1 MSLAAIFALCVSVPP
16 LHAQDANQIVKQ
28 AVQTEL
34 EAARNDHSHWRYLQH
49 EDGGDLFAV
58 VETQFGA
65 ISRHVEQGGKPASPQ
80 VLADDDAK
88 IQRFIHDPSL
98 QAKQRANGAHDDKS
112 ASELLQ
118 QMPTAFVWKVDKID
132 SEGITLSYHPN
143 PDYDP
148 PDMESRV
155 MGAMSGTMVVSR
167 DSHRIRTF
175 KGRLMQDVTIGFGLL
190 ARIKAGGTFDIERRP
205 IASGI
210 WQITETHVHISGH
223 ALFFKTIG
231 QQQDEVKT
239 DFTPVP
245 PGTTLEQAVPMLK
258 ETEKQ

>member
-1 MSLAAIFALCVSVPP
+1 MREGCVKAIGMHVRLQLWATAVVALCVSVPA

-34 EAARNDHSHWRYLQH
+34 ESARNDHSHWRYLEH
-49 EDGGDLFAV
+49 EDGGDLLVV

-65 ISRHVEQGGKPASPQ
+65 ISRHIEHNGQPASPEL
-80 VLADDDAK
+80 LADDDAR

-98 QAKQRANGAHDDKS
+98 QARQRANGAHDDKS
-112 ASELLQ
+112 AAELLQ
-118 QMPTAFVWKVDKID
+118 QMPTAFNWKVDRVD
-132 SEGITLSYHPN
+132 EENITLSYRPN

-205 IASGI
+205 IASCI
-210 WQITETHVHISGH
+210 WQITETHVHISVH
-223 ALFFKTIG
+223 ALLFKTIG
-231 QQQDEVKT
+231 QQQD
-239 DFTPVP
+239 
-245 PGTTLEQAVPMLK
+245 
-258 ETEKQ
+258 